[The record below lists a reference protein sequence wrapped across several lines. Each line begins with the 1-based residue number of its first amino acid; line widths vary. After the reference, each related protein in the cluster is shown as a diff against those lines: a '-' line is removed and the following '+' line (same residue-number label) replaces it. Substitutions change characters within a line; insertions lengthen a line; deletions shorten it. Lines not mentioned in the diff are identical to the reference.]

1 MADIPEIP
9 DIYADGVAI
18 SASAFG
24 LTLTL
29 QRSEPSTI
37 AGTEQAAQRI
47 VARVRLSP
55 QLASFIAETLRAAV
69 AQLPDPT
76 SQGPSS
82 SKSTVS

>member
-1 MADIPEIP
+1 MPDYP

-24 LTLTL
+24 LTLTFQL
-29 QRSEPSTI
+29 TDPSTT
-37 AGTEQAAQRI
+37 AGTEQPAQRI
-47 VARVRLSP
+47 VARIRLSP
-55 QLASFIAETLRAAV
+55 QLASFVAETLRSAV
-69 AQLPDPT
+69 SQLPQAT